1 MAKTSSKNILH
12 ILIILIF
19 NSFLAHTDAQILP
32 ENKIVN
38 DTIRKAD
45 TIIIP
50 QEQLESVVE
59 TKANNIRNDIPK
71 KMTYLNKKAQV
82 KDQDM
87 QVEADY
93 LSIDWNKSMIFASGE
108 LDSLGR
114 I

>member
-38 DTIRKAD
+38 DTIPKVD
-45 TIIIP
+45 TIIVA

-59 TKANNIRNDIPK
+59 TKADNIRNDIPK

-82 KDQDM
+82 KYQDM
-87 QVEADY
+87 QIPY
-93 LSIDWNKSMIFASGE
+93 RL
-108 LDSLGR
+108 
-114 I
+114 